1 MKLLNIQPSLH
12 TQLAK
17 QAATSPVWS
26 MFSICNDREYGRN
39 TVGSERNRIV

>member
-12 TQLAK
+12 IELAK

-26 MFSICNDREYGRN
+26 MFSINSDREYGRN
-39 TVGSERNRIV
+39 NSRVRKELYS